1 MNKKEIYEMMPD
13 VLKAHHIK
21 RGKAKGMTGEEHFL
35 NNEALK
41 EKDIVSLFTDKT
53 DKQIDSHLT
62 QLCIAVEHIAEYFK
76 IIESPFKNEAEELKH
91 SMFNFSLNFYIS
103 DEEDRE
109 MGIAPEEDVS
119 FHTSNLKEKANE

>member
-21 RGKAKGMTGEEHFL
+21 RGKETGITGEEHFL

-41 EKDIVSLFTDKT
+41 DNDIVSIFKDKT
-53 DKQIDSHLT
+53 EKQMDLHLT
-62 QLCIAVEHIAEYFK
+62 QLCLAVEHISQYFE
-76 IIESPFKNEAEELKH
+76 IIDSPFKKEAEELQQ
-91 SMFNFSLNFYIS
+91 SMFNFSLNFFTA
-103 DEEDRE
+103 DEEDAE
-109 MGIAPEEDVS
+109 MGIAPEDDVS